1 MYLTCVYEIIDSS
14 KPLLKDLCNIVV
26 PKVANKWYVLGI
38 QLFNQPQLPRLDE
51 IRTIYSNDHRGG
63 CIEMLKYWLDI
74 TPGAIWDNL
83 IDALKAPGLELLSI
97 ADDVEQEVK
106 S

>member
-1 MYLTCVYEIIDSS
+1 
-14 KPLLKDLCNIVV
+14 
-26 PKVANKWYVLGI
+26 
-38 QLFNQPQLPRLDE
+38 
-51 IRTIYSNDHRGG
+51 
-63 CIEMLKYWLDI
+63 MLKCWLDI
-74 TPGAIWDNL
+74 TLGAIWDNL